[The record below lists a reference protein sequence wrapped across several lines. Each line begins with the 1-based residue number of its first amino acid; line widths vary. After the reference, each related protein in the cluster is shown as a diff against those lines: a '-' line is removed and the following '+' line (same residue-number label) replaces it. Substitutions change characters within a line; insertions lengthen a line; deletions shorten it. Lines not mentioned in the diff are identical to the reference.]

1 MLWEQTEVDPMTKMI
16 KTLFS
21 LALIFAA
28 PLALAC
34 DYPAPP
40 KELPDGATATKEEM
54 LAGVKVIAAYQE
66 QMTEYLSCIEADQ
79 VVALQSLA
87 EDDEKAE
94 TRSKNNFDK
103 RYNAAVEDQTKA
115 VERFNLE
122 IRTYKAR

>member
-1 MLWEQTEVDPMTKMI
+1 MLREQTEVDPMTKMT

-40 KELPDGATATKEEM
+40 KELPDGATASKEKM
-54 LAGVKVIAAYQE
+54 LTGVKVIAAYQE
-66 QMTEYLSCIEADQ
+66 KMTVYLSCIEADQ
-79 VVALQSLA
+79 IVALQSLP
-87 EDDEKAE
+87 EDDEEARS
-94 TRSKNNFDK
+94 RSKTNFDK

-115 VERFNLE
+115 VEQFNLE
-122 IRTYKAR
+122 IRTYKAQ